1 MLQKLVKYSTFNS
14 YLFKDHHS
22 LCRFVFGQRISERVG
37 SIRSSYR
44 ITLRIQI
51 DKPEPEKKK
60 KKKKKKNCR
69 NHHILV
75 CAKILSEIL
84 IHALL

>member
-14 YLFKDHHS
+14 YLFKDHYS

-44 ITLRIQI
+44 ITLRIQT
-51 DKPEPEKKK
+51 DKPEPGVGYK
-60 KKKKKKNCR
+60 
-69 NHHILV
+69 
-75 CAKILSEIL
+75 LSQSSYPSL
-84 IHALL
+84 SQDTV